1 MMTTEFLHEIHQRQ
15 LVLDQLCSAWS
26 SEQCQ
31 RGMPLYCGK
40 GCSGCCSLAVNCT
53 FPEAV
58 LVAAALNSQQQARL
72 RQRAPLLYQ
81 TATAA
86 HDLKGWLAGYRSQAG
101 PCPFLETDG
110 ACGIYAVRP
119 LSCRALLSTREPQWC
134 TTDFSRL
141 TPEEKQAFMAS
152 LDRSVAAF
160 PTHYAA
166 TPQEIGRELE
176 EATLR
181 QMEGVYGFALVGLL
195 PWLVW
200 LECEQGLSSRLA
212 GGAES
217 VQGYLADKGLDNPF
231 LLALL

>member
-1 MMTTEFLHEIHQRQ
+1 MMTTEFLQEVRQRQ
-15 LVLDQLCSAWS
+15 LLLDQLCSAWS
-26 SEQCQ
+26 SEQRQ
-31 RGMPLYCGK
+31 RGAALYCAK

-58 LVAAALNSQQQARL
+58 LVASTLDSRQQERL
-72 RQRAPLLYQ
+72 RQRAPLLYR
-81 TATAA
+81 TASAA
-86 HDLKGWLAGYRSQAG
+86 HDLKGWLTGYRSQAG
-101 PCPFLETDG
+101 PCPFLEEDG

-119 LSCRALLSTREPQWC
+119 LSCRALLATKAPRWC
-134 TTDFSRL
+134 TTDFSSL

-166 TPQEIGRELE
+166 TTQEIGRELE

-181 QMEGVYGFALVGLL
+181 QMEGQYGFALVGLL

-212 GGAES
+212 EGAELL
-217 VQGYLADKGLDNPF
+217 QEYLTDKGLDNPF

>member
-1 MMTTEFLHEIHQRQ
+1 MMTTEFLQEVQQRQ
-15 LVLDQLCSAWS
+15 QVLDQLCSAWS
-26 SEQCQ
+26 SEQRQ
-31 RGMPLYCGK
+31 QGTTIYCGK

-58 LVAAALNSQQQARL
+58 LVAAALDSQQQARL
-72 RQRAPLLYQ
+72 QQRAPLLYQ
-81 TATAA
+81 VAGTAA
-86 HDLKGWLAGYRSQAG
+86 DLKAWLAGYRIQAG

-119 LSCRALLSTREPQWC
+119 LSCRALLSTKEPHWC
-134 TTDFSRL
+134 TTDFSLL

-152 LDRSVAAF
+152 LDRSVTAF

-181 QMEGVYGFALVGLL
+181 QMAGQYGFALVGLF

-200 LECEQGLSSRLA
+200 LELEHGLSSRLA
-212 GGAES
+212 GGAEAL
-217 VQGYLADKGLDNPF
+217 QGYLTEQGLESPF